1 MPEIGRLHVTIQ
13 THSSRLVTDPLRH
26 SGLVSVARGGRLSA
40 RTLLTLLGDWEGSS
54 PTYAALA
61 ARIRLLITDGRIT
74 VETRLPSERELAAA
88 LGRSRATIVAAYQAL
103 RDSGH
108 LVSTHGS
115 GSRATLPHITGHTS
129 SPDQGVDFARAVPPP
144 IEGLEELLATMSS
157 TITKAL
163 SGPGFDLLG
172 NSGLREAI
180 ADRYTERGLAT
191 SPEQIVVT
199 MGGQHAIALAAHAL
213 VRRADHVVI
222 ESPTYPHAYEALRR
236 AGARL
241 DVTPV
246 TPDGWDVDHLVSLL
260 DHLRPALAYL
270 IPDFHNPT
278 GASMAPED
286 RARVAKA
293 ARRSGT
299 LLLIDETTADL
310 SIDRPWD
317 DGPFARHARG
327 VATSFSGSGVI
338 TIGSLSKSVWGGLRL
353 GWLRADR
360 SMVQRLVQARPAGD
374 LGTPQLE
381 QMLGERI
388 VRALPELLPR
398 RSAQLRVHRDVLRRQ
413 LEQHLPSWE
422 VPNVQGGLSLWVGM
436 DRPASSALALLGQS
450 RGISLS
456 AGPKFTIDGS
466 HERFVRLPFSAPVE
480 DLARGIHILAECWQQ
495 LSGSSRAGLGE
506 PVGPPTMV

>member
-1 MPEIGRLHVTIQ
+1 
-13 THSSRLVTDPLRH
+13 
-26 SGLVSVARGGRLSA
+26 
-40 RTLLTLLGDWEGSS
+40 
-54 PTYAALA
+54 
-61 ARIRLLITDGRIT
+61 
-74 VETRLPSERELAAA
+74 
-88 LGRSRATIVAAYQAL
+88 
-103 RDSGH
+103 
-108 LVSTHGS
+108 
-115 GSRATLPHITGHTS
+115 
-129 SPDQGVDFARAVPPP
+129 
-144 IEGLEELLATMSS
+144 
-157 TITKAL
+157 
-163 SGPGFDLLG
+163 
-172 NSGLREAI
+172 
-180 ADRYTERGLAT
+180 
-191 SPEQIVVT
+191 
-199 MGGQHAIALAAHAL
+199 
-213 VRRADHVVI
+213 
-222 ESPTYPHAYEALRR
+222 
-236 AGARL
+236 
-241 DVTPV
+241 
-246 TPDGWDVDHLVSLL
+246 
-260 DHLRPALAYL
+260 
-270 IPDFHNPT
+270 
-278 GASMAPED
+278 MAPED

-456 AGPKFTIDGS
+456 AGPKFTIDVPTSALSGC
-466 HERFVRLPFSAPVE
+466 HSAPQSKISPE
-480 DLARGIHILAECWQQ
+480 AFTSWPSAGNSSPEAREPVWANRSGRPRWCSGNTIVQDSSLSPSLQ
-495 LSGSSRAGLGE
+495 LSGSRTWPPGTEPLGRRGERERDWVHRPGRHGSADGVEPGQSGNAAGGSEPDTRTLRAPWPSLGHKWLRTLTE
-506 PVGPPTMV
+506 CSKALRARTVTDVRTR